1 MREQIKKIYFLFFAG
16 IIVLLLYL
24 MATVRLDVR
33 MSTHKTGFE
42 RIVSGAA
49 HSVSDASAPVKIKNQ
64 IVLPPLKA
72 DGGYRCLMFYTI
84 HQNVAIYVG
93 EECIYQMS
101 PAYYNDF
108 GKTPGCVWNEVV
120 VTDSYAGK
128 EILVELTP
136 VYSGGAD
143 FVPTFLY
150 GEKMVIVRKIL
161 ADNALPLLLS
171 LFTIFFGIILVLYVV
186 YNRHNS
192 EVDHGVALRGA
203 FAVYVGLWRM
213 FDTSAIKFMFP
224 NNPAL
229 SMAPFLALSCA
240 IVPFVLFFSDMMT
253 TKKARLWDM
262 AAGLGLGAS
271 AFVLFLQYKNVVD
284 LRESFGIT
292 VFVIV
297 LITVC
302 TALQDIYE
310 YRHAGWNPVLKKN
323 TFFVA
328 ACVVCVAVDLGV
340 YYFNEFS
347 RTSSFG
353 MIALLLYIISISVN
367 VGKSAG
373 ILAEEGRRSTN
384 YERMA
389 YHDQLTGM
397 FNRTALARDTDRYAV
412 NPEHSIMMVFDLNDL
427 KKCNDTLGHE
437 QGDIY
442 IKDSAGLIQSVFGAI
457 GRVYRTGGDEFCCF
471 VENGS
476 RKECKEKI
484 EEFKK
489 ACAEYNAR
497 SEQIKIVIA
506 CGYAAFDGRIDY
518 DLSETLKRADHMMY
532 EDKARLKKFGFQEV
546 AGE

>member
-16 IIVLLLYL
+16 IMVLLVYL
-24 MATVRLDVR
+24 LFTVGLEVR
-33 MSTHKTGFE
+33 ENTHKSGFE
-42 RIVSGAA
+42 TITAYTVQ
-49 HSVSDASAPVKIKNQ
+49 SVTDASAPVKIKNQ
-64 IVLPPLKA
+64 ILLPPLQV

-84 HQNVAIYVG
+84 HQNVEVYVG
-93 EECIYQMS
+93 DERIYLMN

-120 VTDSYAGK
+120 ITDDFAGK

-136 VYSGGAD
+136 IYSSGVD
-143 FVPTFLY
+143 YVPFFY
-150 GEKMVIVRKIL
+150 FGEKKLIVRKIL
-161 ADNALPLLLS
+161 GDSALPLFLSFITILL
-171 LFTIFFGIILVLYVV
+171 GIILVLYVV

-192 EVDHGVALRGA
+192 EVDQGTALRGA
-203 FAVYVGLWRM
+203 FAVHVGLWRM

-224 NNPAL
+224 NNPAV
-229 SMAPFLALSCA
+229 SMVPFLALSCA
-240 IVPFVLFFSDMMT
+240 VVPFVLFFSDMMT
-253 TKKARLWDM
+253 TKKSRIWDTV
-262 AAGLGLGAS
+262 AGLGLGAS
-271 AFVLFLQYKNVVD
+271 ALVLFLQYKNVID

-292 VFVIV
+292 VFMIV
-297 LITVC
+297 LIAIC

-310 YRHAGWNPVLKKN
+310 YRHAGWNPVLKRN

-328 ACVVCVAVDLGV
+328 ACVVCVCLDLGI
-340 YYFNEFS
+340 YYFSGYS

-353 MIALLLYIISISVN
+353 MLALLGYIISISVN
-367 VGKSAG
+367 VGKAAG
-373 ILAEEGRRSTN
+373 SLAEEGRRSTN

-412 NPEHSIMMVFDLNDL
+412 NPEHSIMLVFDLNDL

-442 IKDSAGLIQSVFGAI
+442 IKESARLIETIFGTI
-457 GRVYRTGGDEFCCF
+457 GRCYRTGGDEFCCF

-476 RKECKEKI
+476 RKECKEKV
-484 EEFKK
+484 EELRA
-489 ACAEYNAR
+489 ACDDYNAK
-497 SEQIKIVIA
+497 SKQLKIVIA

-518 DLSETLKRADHMMY
+518 DLSETIKRADHMMY
-532 EDKARLKKFGFQEV
+532 EDKARLKKYGKDFL
-546 AGE
+546 GE